1 MLVSQVRCN
10 VRAKERLV
18 LVEPLSLPSRASAG
32 ELNVFSDE
40 PSELNSVKWCV
51 STADAVLS

>member
-1 MLVSQVRCN
+1 MSAPGGDLCLVG
-10 VRAKERLV
+10 
-18 LVEPLSLPSRASAG
+18 PLSSPPRASTG